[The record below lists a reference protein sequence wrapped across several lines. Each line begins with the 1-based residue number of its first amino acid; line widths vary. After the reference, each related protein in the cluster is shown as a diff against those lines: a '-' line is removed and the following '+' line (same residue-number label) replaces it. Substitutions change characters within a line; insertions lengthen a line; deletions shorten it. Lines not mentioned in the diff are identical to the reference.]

1 MFVRSFWG
9 TVGFLCYLF
18 AMKYI
23 PMGLLMILYNTAPF
37 WASVLGYVFLKESLK
52 INEIWAMIVGFF
64 GIIIV
69 ALSRT

>member
-1 MFVRSFWG
+1 
-9 TVGFLCYLF
+9 
-18 AMKYI
+18 MKYI

-69 ALSRT
+69 ALSRS